1 MRTPSFSNV
10 NDEGIIEVAERSEH
24 WTANP
29 DSPVLLSSGLGHR
42 SGLLSVN
49 VTSKI
54 SIPPIKDPSG
64 GCKSQPD
71 RSMWMG

>member
-1 MRTPSFSNV
+1 MRTTSFSNV

-24 WTANP
+24 WIANP
-29 DSPVLLSSGLGHR
+29 YSPVLLPSGLGHGN
-42 SGLLSVN
+42 SLLSVN
-49 VTSKI
+49 MTSKI

-71 RSMWMG
+71 RSIWMG